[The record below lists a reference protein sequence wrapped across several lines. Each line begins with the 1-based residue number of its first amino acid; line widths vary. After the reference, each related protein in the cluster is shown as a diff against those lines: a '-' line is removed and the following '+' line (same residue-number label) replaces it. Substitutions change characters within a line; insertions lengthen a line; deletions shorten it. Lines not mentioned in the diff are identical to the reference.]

1 MSLVKDEQNNVTYI
15 EGMPL
20 LEYCK
25 FISNSQLIPK
35 SYKGK
40 PEDIFLAIM
49 MGKEIG
55 LKPLQALKSIS
66 VINSTANIYGDAAIS
81 LVQAHPQFEDIKEY
95 FDEKLQAAVCIIKRK
110 NQSEHT
116 VVYSIEDAKKAGL
129 WGKPG
134 PWQQYPRRMLQ
145 MRSRGFALRDR
156 FADALG
162 GLILVEEAQDYPI
175 DVTPKT
181 RDLNSRLDHLLSNQ
195 VTENSFTEERKSPE
209 LKGIED
215 VSQPELTFSAAYM
228 DLMTLIGHY
237 NVSEELQKK
246 WCDAAGVEYLIQL
259 NDEQIKG
266 CIKFIETKY
275 ANNDSE
281 TKVEL
286 D

>member
-1 MSLVKDEQNNVTYI
+1 MSLIKHEQNNMTFI

-35 SYKGK
+35 NYKGK
-40 PEDIFLAIM
+40 TEDIFLAII

-66 VINSTANIYGDAAIS
+66 VINSIANIYGDAAMS
-81 LVQAHPQFEDIKEY
+81 LVQSHPQFEDVKEY
-95 FDEKLQAAVCIIKRK
+95 FDEKLQGAVCIIKRK
-110 NQSEHT
+110 NQSEHI

-134 PWQQYPRRMLQ
+134 PWQQYPKRMLQ
-145 MRSRGFALRDR
+145 MRARSFALRDR

-162 GLILVEEAQDYPI
+162 GLILAEEAQDYPI

-181 RDLNSRLDHLLSNQ
+181 RDLNSKLDHLLSNQ
-195 VTENSFTEERKSPE
+195 TIENSSIKDVVPDIKSEAVQEWETNSRYYME
-209 LKGIED
+209 LI
-215 VSQPELTFSAAYM
+215 
-228 DLMTLIGHY
+228 TLIEHY

-246 WCDAAGVEYLIQL
+246 WCDAAGVDHIEKL
-259 NDEQIKG
+259 NDEQITG
-266 CIKFIETKY
+266 CIKFIEKKY
-275 ANNDSE
+275 ASNDSE
-281 TKVEL
+281 TEIEI